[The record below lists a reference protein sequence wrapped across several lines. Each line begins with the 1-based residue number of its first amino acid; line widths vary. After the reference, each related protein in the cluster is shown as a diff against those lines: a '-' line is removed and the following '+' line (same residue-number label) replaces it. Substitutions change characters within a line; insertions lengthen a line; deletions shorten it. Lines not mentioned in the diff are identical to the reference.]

1 MKKAIV
7 SFLLTVSGL
16 LIFNVATVG
25 AQTGSLIDTTD
36 NPDVVAGATGDATS
50 FRILAKRIVDYFLT
64 FLGFIAV
71 IMIIYGGIL
80 YVTAAGEQEK
90 IDTAKKI
97 LMYAA
102 IGIIVILLSFA
113 IVNTIIGAGTGT
125 ET

>member
-7 SFLLTVSGL
+7 SLLLTVSGL

-25 AQTGSLIDTTD
+25 AQGGSLIDTTD

-71 IMIIYGGIL
+71 LMIIYGGIL

-102 IGIIVILLSFA
+102 VGIIVILLSFA
-113 IVNTIIGAGTGT
+113 IVNTIIGAGTGS
-125 ET
+125 EV